1 MRLMKQVKEQT
12 TTIAGPITMVILFV
26 KLNNIADEMSY
37 KYEFLLFLNSILFTF
52 QLTIVAIQNM

>member
-1 MRLMKQVKEQT
+1 MKQVKEQT